1 MKLPRTAARNIL
13 LWLSSD
19 WLLVALLTAVAFL
32 LGCYEMADSDIWWH
46 LSGGRWILEHHRVP
60 DLDPFTFGSQDRPW
74 IDIHWGF
81 QVLMSGAYAAG
92 GVAGLILV
100 AAAAGSLALLVA
112 ATARRRNWPIAVTVA
127 CWSPALVLMSWRFDP
142 RPEVFTLLYI
152 ACFLA
157 VLWRAPEHP
166 RLLWILPVLQVV
178 WVNTQGLFIFGPILL
193 GFFLVEQA
201 ARHVQRAW
209 RRGAPA
215 SSSQNASWVQLG
227 TPSLA
232 VAAAC
237 LLNPYLL
244 DGARFPFDLLPKVT
258 ESGNIYKEYIDQLA
272 SPRKLL
278 QESGAALDGNWYLRS
293 LYLLLILLPVSF
305 VFPAAWRAS
314 RGALQNARRKRTTR
328 ISGEPS
334 IGSGA
339 WVSALGCTIGLLIA
353 STLCF
358 SRPEASAWRDT
369 IGDGIPFAI
378 AAAWLAFAM
387 LLARRSWGAAALTLV
402 GGAALAVW
410 AAWLRAELLSP
421 AGAGA
426 FTVPLIGLGGA
437 LLALLIYS
445 GTGLFRIL
453 LAIAFGYLS
462 LQALQNASRFALV
475 AGLLLTWNL
484 GEWTRDLLLERRGAR
499 LRSLDGPWLR
509 LAFGLLLVSW
519 IGAW

>member
-100 AAAAGSLALLVA
+100 AAAAGSLSLLVA
-112 ATARRRNWPIAVTVA
+112 ATARRRDWPIAVTVA

-227 TPSLA
+227 PPSLA

-258 ESGNIYKEYIDQLA
+258 ESGNIYKEYIDELA

-305 VFPAAWRAS
+305 VFPAAWRTS
-314 RGALQNARRKRTTR
+314 RGALQPRDKRTTR

-339 WVSALGCTIGLLIA
+339 WVSALSCTIGLLIA

-410 AAWLRAELLSP
+410 AAWLRPSCSRPPVPVLS
-421 AGAGA
+421 
-426 FTVPLIGLGGA
+426 
-437 LLALLIYS
+437 
-445 GTGLFRIL
+445 
-453 LAIAFGYLS
+453 
-462 LQALQNASRFALV
+462 
-475 AGLLLTWNL
+475 
-484 GEWTRDLLLERRGAR
+484 
-499 LRSLDGPWLR
+499 RSH
-509 LAFGLLLVSW
+509 
-519 IGAW
+519 